1 MPTTQATPNYLDP
14 RTLAQVRGLE
24 LQARLVVEGF
34 LAGQHRSQQYGFAVE
49 FAQHREYVPGDDIKH
64 IDWKVWGRTERY
76 YLKQY
81 ELETNLVAWVLVD
94 ASQSM
99 AYRSGP
105 VSKYDYACMA
115 AASLAYLVVQQT
127 DSVGLAVFDA
137 QVRRFLRPASQ
148 ATHLREC
155 VRALEG
161 GTSAAPTRLGAVLH
175 DVANR
180 AAQRGLVMLFSD
192 LFDDVPAILSGLQH
206 LRYDRHEVVVFH
218 VLDAAE
224 LDFPFEDP
232 TLFRGLEVPAELLT
246 DPRGLRQ
253 GYLRALHAFREELT
267 RGCRAMNI
275 DVVPLRTD
283 QPLGT
288 ALARYLAHRLDRMKR

>member
-1 MPTTQATPNYLDP
+1 MPTTQAAPNYLDP

-24 LQARLVVEGF
+24 LQARLIVEGF

-49 FAQHREYVPGDDIKH
+49 FAQHREYVPGDDVKH

-81 ELETNLVAWVLVD
+81 ELETNLIAYILAD

-99 AYRSGP
+99 AYKSGP
-105 VSKYDYACMA
+105 LSKYDYASMA
-115 AASLAYLVVQQT
+115 AASLAYLVVQQS

-137 QVRRFLRPASQ
+137 VVRKFLRPASQ
-148 ATHLREC
+148 PTHLREC

-161 GTSAAPTRLGAVLH
+161 GTSAAPTKLGPVLH
-175 DVANR
+175 EIAGR
-180 AAQRGLVMLFSD
+180 ATQRGLVMLFSD

-232 TLFRGLEVPAELLT
+232 TRFRGLEIPAELLT

-253 GYLRALHAFREELT
+253 GYLRELAAFREELT

-283 QPLGT
+283 RPLGT
-288 ALARYLAHRLDRMKR
+288 ALAKYLAHRLDRMKR